1 VEVID
6 DMRVRRWFGLSEA
19 VIDELLLTGRATVTV
34 ELDGRVEHIVLTVTG
49 TDGVGLVYQTDQ

>member
-1 VEVID
+1 
-6 DMRVRRWFGLSEA
+6 MRVRRWFGLSEA

-49 TDGVGLVYQTDQ
+49 TDGVDLVYQTDQ